1 MFCLPLYKSL
11 VCMHVTCVACSTT
24 DFHPHH
30 QKSTR
35 MLTVG
40 GQGAQVAS
48 KVASWRYQLDK
59 ALSILGKR
67 CSRLNLTSCQMCTL
81 LKVVRLSMPADLAH
95 WWNPLFRK
103 NAIPENIRSNIRCLL
118 AKLHL
123 SRLTEPKGLVI
134 DNLHAKGF
142 VTSTSSAPCW
152 TF

>member
-48 KVASWRYQLDK
+48 KVASWRYWFDK

-67 CSRLNLTSCQMCTL
+67 CSRPNLTGCQICTL
-81 LKVVRLSMPADLAH
+81 LKVVRLSVPAILLTDEIH
-95 WWNPLFRK
+95 CSEQ

-123 SRLTEPKGLVI
+123 SRLTEPKGLII

-142 VTSTSSAPCW
+142 VTSTSFAPCW
-152 TF
+152 IF